1 MALPDSILNS
11 PVFQKFIEPLREAAS
26 AGNPYAR
33 SCPEISD
40 IEWAQTNIMRI
51 IQDRKSGRDHLQ
63 SLFEAGVEISIGLFF
78 KNLRSQ
84 RRLNYISHLLQS
96 LVEIVNERRVSKDPL
111 AQFDELNGFDVH
123 LGDGSFFEHSCH
135 DEAIKDAKRPIE
147 HFFTKNA
154 RTRSMSHLAMA
165 RIGGDAIREH
175 DASVLKR
182 KDKEALRQ
190 GAPKGRKVLYVW
202 DRACIGFDLW
212 HKLKTSGGIYFIT
225 RNKSNIKYQE
235 VEQLDWD
242 REDGVN
248 KGVEYDQFVKTKT
261 EEHTVRRVIYK
272 CPLSGKTFS
281 FITNLPKSVRPGV
294 IAHLYRIRWGIEK
307 SFDEIKNKYGEKK
320 AWSKS
325 DAGKLAQAKL
335 IAMTYNLLTLFD
347 DEIEDEG
354 IVDTEEN
361 KRREKR
367 LQDSLKNT
375 KVKVDKVSDMLLKV
389 QRSTQ
394 RPLRFIR
401 WFREK
406 LYSDS
411 SWIDAVDSLRY
422 LYGGFPR

>member
-1 MALPDSILNS
+1 
-11 PVFQKFIEPLREAAS
+11 
-26 AGNPYAR
+26 
-33 SCPEISD
+33 
-40 IEWAQTNIMRI
+40 
-51 IQDRKSGRDHLQ
+51 
-63 SLFEAGVEISIGLFF
+63 
-78 KNLRSQ
+78 
-84 RRLNYISHLLQS
+84 
-96 LVEIVNERRVSKDPL
+96 
-111 AQFDELNGFDVH
+111 
-123 LGDGSFFEHSCH
+123 
-135 DEAIKDAKRPIE
+135 
-147 HFFTKNA
+147 
-154 RTRSMSHLAMA
+154 MSHLAMA

-202 DRACIGFDLW
+202 DRACIAFDLW